1 MAVRVILG
9 GRREM
14 KKRLLALVL
23 CCVMGLA
30 TFTGCGEEEVE
41 EAAVQVEETATEV
54 AAAADEMCSDESFAA
69 LQEAYAALAQAYD
82 AVGTY
87 YVENE
92 AIEQSDDIEEALNSA
107 KEYLDLVGEIQQN
120 EMTEADAEVV
130 AESMLQV
137 AEGLEEFA
145 NAIVTE

>member
-1 MAVRVILG
+1 
-9 GRREM
+9 M
-14 KKRLLALVL
+14 KKKMLALVL

-30 TFTGCGEEEVE
+30 TLTGCGDDEVE
-41 EAAVQVEETATEV
+41 EAAVETVQVEQAAEEV
-54 AAAADEMCSDESFAA
+54 VEVAADEMCSDESFAA
-69 LQEAYAALAQAYD
+69 LQDAYASLVQAYE

-92 AIEQSDDIEEALNSA
+92 NIEQSDEIEEALNSA
-107 KEYLDLVGEIQQN
+107 KEYLDEVGEIQQN
-120 EMTEADAEVV
+120 EMTEADAETI

-137 AEGLEEFA
+137 AEGLEAFA

>member
-1 MAVRVILG
+1 
-9 GRREM
+9 M
-14 KKRLLALVL
+14 KKKLLAVLL

-41 EAAVQVEETATEV
+41 QPAQAEQATEEVV
-54 AAAADEMCSDESFAA
+54 AVAADEMCSDESFAA
-69 LQEAYAALAQAYD
+69 LQEAYAALVQAYD

-87 YVENE
+87 YVENDG
-92 AIEQSDDIEEALNSA
+92 IEQSDEIEEALNSA

-120 EMTEADAEVV
+120 EMTEADAETI

-137 AEGLEEFA
+137 AEALEEFA